1 MFKFF
6 RNIRKQLLSHMPT
19 GKVTSYLAYAVGEI
33 FLVVIGILIALQI
46 NNWNEGRKQ
55 KRSMQVAIQSLI
67 EDFKQDTLPLKQE
80 IEAISK
86 DLEILDGFK
95 MRLSKRSATVD
106 TLKKIARY
114 EYIPFFDPSNEMN
127 RNTII
132 SLLSTGTIE
141 YFDEELKA
149 KILKYNSEQLKS
161 IKIMDENV
169 TIYLNTQYSFGL
181 GIASQSGNPNSMLA
195 SVTINGPLSELYWAN
210 LDDKQ
215 LLESMLNAFA
225 GKMVMN
231 SIVLSMKKDL
241 LDKSMICCFTST
253 NLKIEYV

>member
-6 RNIRKQLLSHMPT
+6 RNIRQQLLSHLPT
-19 GKVTSYLAYAVGEI
+19 GKVPSYLAYAVGEI

-67 EDFKQDTLPLKQE
+67 EDFKQDTLQLKQE

-86 DLEILDGFK
+86 DLEILDGFR
-95 MRLSKRSATVD
+95 MRLSKPSATID
-106 TLKKIARY
+106 TLRQIARY

-132 SLLSTGTIE
+132 SLLSTGTVD

-169 TIYLNTQYSFGL
+169 SIYLNTQYSFGL

-215 LLESMLNAFA
+215 LLESMLNTFA

-241 LDKSMICCFTST
+241 LDKT
-253 NLKIEYV
+253 NVMLDYLHQYKK